1 MDGIFIMKIEK
12 YNSNVHFIGKI
23 NKTIYGCIAEDL
35 VTEDVIITEERVR
48 HIKERHP
55 NDYEMYCNFL
65 KESVESPDFIIE
77 TKKVDT
83 ALILKEFP
91 DTKKQ
96 QLKIVLRLI
105 TVVDNPKF
113 KNSIITFI
121 RINEKEWER
130 LLRNMQILYKRE

>member
-55 NDYEMYCNFL
+55 NDYEM
-65 KESVESPDFIIE
+65 
-77 TKKVDT
+77 
-83 ALILKEFP
+83 
-91 DTKKQ
+91 
-96 QLKIVLRLI
+96 
-105 TVVDNPKF
+105 
-113 KNSIITFI
+113 
-121 RINEKEWER
+121 
-130 LLRNMQILYKRE
+130 LLEPGFFNHSELN